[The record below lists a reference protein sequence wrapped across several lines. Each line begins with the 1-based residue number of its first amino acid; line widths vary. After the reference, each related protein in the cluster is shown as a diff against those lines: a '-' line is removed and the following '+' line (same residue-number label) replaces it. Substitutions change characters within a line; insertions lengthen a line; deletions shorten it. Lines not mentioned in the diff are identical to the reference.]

1 MAMVTRMLD
10 AFITYV
16 LVLLRVGCL
25 VLFSPFFSSEA
36 FFPQIRLYFA
46 ALLPLLFVPFAMQS
60 VIVPANL
67 DMQGL
72 FLLAGQE
79 FALGMAIA
87 YLGSMIFTG
96 VQMAGE
102 ICGQQIGFSMA
113 NVIDPLSGIEVPM
126 LGFINMQ
133 LTLMIFLA
141 AKLHLVVIAILA
153 KSYEWLPIGAMMP
166 GVNFNNPVLEMSVLQ
181 ATELIR
187 LGARMAV
194 PIMMVMLMNSVV
206 EGFVTKTMPQMNIQ
220 VLGMPLRVVLGL
232 SALVFVYPAICMAL
246 VPQGWEFNLI
256 EMPEGPLGTMLNDLQ
271 EMVKAMGNAEAPPV
285 PPPQVPV
292 Y

>member
-1 MAMVTRMLD
+1 MVMVTRMLD

-36 FFPQIRLYFA
+36 FYTQIRVYFA
-46 ALLPLLFVPFAMQS
+46 ALLPLLLVPFAMQS

-113 NVIDPLSGIEVPM
+113 NVVDPMSGIEVPM

-133 LTLMIFLA
+133 VTLMIFLA
-141 AKLHLVVIAILA
+141 AKLHLILIAILA
-153 KSYEWLPIGAMMP
+153 KSYEWLPIGSMMP
-166 GVNFNNPVLEMSVLQ
+166 DVNFNNPVLEMSVLQ
-181 ATELIR
+181 ATELLK
-187 LGARMAV
+187 LGARMAM
-194 PIMMVMLMNSVV
+194 PIMMIMLMNSVV

-232 SALVFVYPAICMAL
+232 SALVFVYPAVCMAL
-246 VPQGWEFNLI
+246 VPHNWEFNLA
-256 EMPEGPLGTMLNDLQ
+256 EMPDGPLGTMLNDLQ
-271 EMVKAMGNAEAPPV
+271 DMVRAMGSATPR
-285 PPPQVPV
+285 
-292 Y
+292 